1 MATILAIDYGS
12 VRVGL
17 AITDTDQRFAL
28 ALKTISSE
36 PRNECFEA
44 IRRVANDECVER
56 LLIGLPLTMEGQDG
70 PQASIVR
77 AFGNELTNNLGLPVE
92 FVDERFSTKS
102 SAMAAIMKGMKSP
115 DAEAA
120 RLLLETWL
128 EKKKRDSLW
137 M

>member
-1 MATILAIDYGS
+1 MGTVLAIDYGS

-17 AITDTDQRFAL
+17 AITDTDQKFAL
-28 ALKTISSE
+28 ALKTIPAE

-44 IRRVANDECVER
+44 IRRVVNNEHVER
-56 LLIGLPLTMEGQDG
+56 ILLGLPLSLDGQEG

-77 AFGNELTNNLGLPVE
+77 AFGNELTNNLGVPLE
-92 FVDERFSTKS
+92 FVDERFSTKL
-102 SAMAAIMKGMKSP
+102 SAETAKLKGMKSP

-128 EKKKRDSLW
+128 EKNLNR
-137 M
+137 

>member
-1 MATILAIDYGS
+1 MGTILSIDYGS

-17 AITDTDQRFAL
+17 AITDTDQKFAL
-28 ALKTISSE
+28 ALKTIPAE

-44 IRRVANDECVER
+44 LRRVTNEVGVER
-56 LLIGLPLTMEGQDG
+56 ILLGLPITLDGQEGA
-70 PQASIVR
+70 QAGMVR
-77 AFGNELTNNLGLPVE
+77 AFGNELTNNLGLPLE

-102 SAMAAIMKGMKSP
+102 SAMTARMKGMKSP

-128 EKKKRDSLW
+128 EKNKTH
-137 M
+137 

>member
-1 MATILAIDYGS
+1 MGTVLAIDYGS

-17 AITDTDQRFAL
+17 AITDTDQKFAL
-28 ALKTISSE
+28 ALKTVPAE

-44 IRRVANDECVER
+44 IRRVVNDERVER
-56 LLIGLPLTMEGQDG
+56 ILLGLPLTLDGGEG
-70 PQASIVR
+70 PQVAVVR
-77 AFGNELTNNLGLPVE
+77 AFGNELTNNLGLPLE

-102 SAMAAIMKGMKSP
+102 SAMAARMKGMKSP

-128 EKKKRDSLW
+128 EKNKTR
-137 M
+137 